1 MGSNKGKS
9 VFLGLAVV
17 AVVGYFAAAWGD
29 RWFYDWL
36 GVRLGVR
43 FGDWL
48 GDWLGDRFGD
58 RFRSGIARYGCCW
71 FGRGRFGSGRDWRQ
85 IIDEFLDAL
94 FQLTFEQF
102 GDGAAF
108 RGGKLGG
115 AGVQFFGE
123 FDLDDAFIGHLGGAL
138 IEVRK

>member
-29 RWFYDWL
+29 RWFY
-36 GVRLGVR
+36 
-43 FGDWL
+43 
-48 GDWLGDRFGD
+48 DWLGDRFGD

-85 IIDEFLDAL
+85 IIDEFFDAL
-94 FQLTFEQF
+94 FQLAFEQF

-108 RGGKLGG
+108 GGGKLGG